1 MNHRMGLNV
10 NGCFG
15 DAPVSL
21 WLPGVKG
28 LLEGVTCGGI
38 GIAEPTL
45 HPHPQAG
52 DSWTGLPTGNRPGS
66 SYLFDLNT
74 FSR

>member
-15 DAPVSL
+15 DAPDSL
-21 WLPGVKG
+21 WLPGFEG

-38 GIAEPTL
+38 GN
-45 HPHPQAG
+45 
-52 DSWTGLPTGNRPGS
+52 S
-66 SYLFDLNT
+66 
-74 FSR
+74 